1 MKKSVTVVL
10 SLIVVFGGMASAE
23 VLLYDTFADASRLET
38 NLPQESAVWVSHP
51 DGVTMGVGSLAFN
64 QNAASGSQKMWTYFA
79 PEGAP
84 VTLQVGH
91 QLVTTIEFTPRQTVY
106 DTTSKNFRFGLFY
119 DPTDGQVLEDMNSDD
134 GKGRWGDSTG
144 YAVHFP
150 LSSGPSSSNSSLG
163 KRIADLT
170 SSLLG
175 SGSAYPGLTSG
186 GDAFTVA
193 EGTLYTLTF
202 ALDYQAVDQMLVSFS
217 IADATGVLSSNSI
230 VDDGTFGGYD
240 MGVYTQ
246 FDHLFFRFSSASGT
260 ADVLDFHSIKV
271 EQIVPEPASLAFL
284 GLGAAALLKRR
295 N

>member
-202 ALDYQAVDQMLVSFS
+202 ALDYQAVDQ
-217 IADATGVLSSNSI
+217 IARVVFHCRCNGVLCQTVSSMTHI
-230 VDDGTFGGYD
+230 RRLRYE
-240 MGVYTQ
+240 VYTQ
-246 FDHLFFRFSSASGT
+246 LITFLRFSS
-260 ADVLDFHSIKV
+260 LQ
-271 EQIVPEPASLAFL
+271 EQPMYWIFTV
-284 GLGAAALLKRR
+284 
-295 N
+295 